1 MTQRIFSAVS
11 ISVAAIFT
19 AVVCVATMVFT
30 IYVPATRGF
39 FNIGETM
46 IYTTAL
52 LFGPFIGA
60 FAGGIG
66 SMLADLFLGYPV
78 YAPAT
83 LIIKALEG
91 AIVGFLSKRN
101 PHVRTKKSWW
111 IFTSFTGLI
120 VAFITGYIGITY
132 YSGQVEASVGFP
144 FIGYTTLNFNIP
156 QLFWILVATAIA
168 VFISYIGFT
177 SEPQLG
183 WMVLSVLL
191 GGLEMISGYF
201 LYQWFLFG
209 PEALVEIP
217 INMGQLIVGLLVSI
231 PLVKIVW
238 KRIPDLQL
246 V

>member
-1 MTQRIFSAVS
+1 MTRGNYTVVR
-11 ISVAAIFT
+11 ISVSAIFT

-66 SMLADLFLGYPV
+66 SMLADLLLGYPV

-91 AIVGFLSKRN
+91 SIVGFLNSRN
-101 PHVRTKKSWW
+101 PNFRTKNSWW
-111 IFTSFTGLI
+111 IFTSIIGLI
-120 VAFITGYIGITY
+120 VAIITGYIGMSY
-132 YSGQVEASVGFP
+132 YTGQVEASLGFP
-144 FIGYTTLNFNIP
+144 FIGYTTIIFNIP
-156 QLFWILVATAIA
+156 QLFWILVASAIA
-168 VFISYIGFT
+168 VFISYIGLT
-177 SEPQLG
+177 SEPKLG

-191 GGLEMISGYF
+191 GGFEMIVGYF

-231 PLVKIVW
+231 PLVKIVQN
-238 KRIPDLQL
+238 RIPNLKL
-246 V
+246 